1 MTLRLRNMAR
11 LREFLASQW
20 KSLAGLF
27 AHLHPLLARR
37 FEALDVSK
45 FLHLGTYSDRTQW
58 LALTA
63 LSIVLIAVLEALRLP
78 GGTMIGAMLAA
89 IAVATADARIRMPAR
104 PVIAVQ
110 GVVGFMIAS
119 TIPPTILGDLARDWP
134 LLLTGLVG
142 VIVAST
148 GIGIALMRTGWLPG
162 ATGVWGMAPG
172 ASTPMILMAEENGA
186 DARLVAVMHKVR
198 TMIVVTLAAIIAS
211 TSVPST
217 VAAGAVA
224 KAGWFPPVAWGW
236 LAVTLA
242 LAVGT
247 ALFASW
253 LRVFT
258 GPMLVSFGIAVT
270 LQGFG
275 WIKIELPHWLLVV
288 AYAVVGWTVGLGFT
302 RPIVRYALRL
312 LPLIVATSVALILLC
327 AGLAAMMV
335 VFGGIDPMTAY
346 LATSPGGADSIA
358 IIAASTTVDMR
369 FVMAM
374 QITRLV
380 IVMIIAPTFSR
391 WVVRVV
397 SNALRVKT

>member
-1 MTLRLRNMAR
+1 MAWLLEQFASRLR
-11 LREFLASQW
+11 Q
-20 KSLAGLF
+20 LAGLLAGTPCF
-27 AHLHPLLARR
+27 GAH
-37 FEALDVSK
+37 
-45 FLHLGTYSDRTQW
+45 SDRSQW

-63 LSIVLIAVLEALRLP
+63 LSVVLIAILEAIKLP
-78 GGTMIGAMLAA
+78 GGTMIGAMIAA
-89 IAVATADARIRMPAR
+89 IVVATADARIRMPTR

-119 TIPPTILGDLARDWP
+119 TIPATILGDLARDWP

-148 GIGIALMRTGWLPG
+148 GIGIALMRSGLLPG

-198 TMIVVTLAAIIAS
+198 TLIVVTLAAVVAS
-211 TSVPST
+211 TSAPSV
-217 VAAGAVA
+217 VASGALV
-224 KAGWFPPVAWGW
+224 KVGWFPPVAWGW
-236 LAVTLA
+236 LVVTLA
-242 LAVGT
+242 LAIGT
-247 ALFASW
+247 AFFASW
-253 LRVFT
+253 IRVFT
-258 GPMLVSFGIAVT
+258 GPMLVSLCLAIV
-270 LQGFG
+270 LQGLG
-275 WIKIELPHWLLVV
+275 WIKIELPPWLL
-288 AYAVVGWTVGLGFT
+288 AISYAIVGWTVGLGFT

-312 LPLIVATSVALILLC
+312 LPLIVATSLALILLC
-327 AGLAAMMV
+327 AGLGVVMV
-335 VFGGIDPMTAY
+335 VVGGIDPMTAY

-380 IVMIIAPTFSR
+380 IVMLIAPCFSR
-391 WVVRVV
+391 WIVRLVN
-397 SNALRVKT
+397 SAPRGKT